1 MESIYYY
8 IFSKS
13 ILIEESL
20 LAVIKLATHLG
31 SAGLYV
37 NGYEFLNVV
46 YLVEH

>member
-1 MESIYYY
+1 MEFIYYDV
-8 IFSKS
+8 FKTL
-13 ILIEESL
+13 ILIEELL

-31 SAGLYV
+31 SADLYV